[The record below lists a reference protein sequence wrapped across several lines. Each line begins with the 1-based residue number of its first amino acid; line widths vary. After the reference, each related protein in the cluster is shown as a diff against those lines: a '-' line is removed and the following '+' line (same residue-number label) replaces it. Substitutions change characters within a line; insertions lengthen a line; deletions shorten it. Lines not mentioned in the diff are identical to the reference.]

1 MSTELG
7 ATGRVGI
14 LRWRDLRLAE
24 RVRYDRTIGRGRRG
38 HEEEMLKSLR
48 ILTRTTFKFNATFL
62 NVLREIN

>member
-24 RVRYDRTIGRGRRG
+24 GVRHDWTIGRGRRG
-38 HEEEMLKSLR
+38 QEGELLNLR
-48 ILTRTTFKFNATFL
+48 IVTRTMFKFNATFL
-62 NVLREIN
+62 NVLREMS